1 MKRLL
6 LLTSALIFSASLAR
20 AAITADDLVSSY
32 QSAGYSSIEVV
43 TGVTQVK
50 IEAVK
55 DGVRVEVIYDI
66 ATGDILK
73 EEQRRARAGDTTSD
87 AVEVSTSAEDFVGE
101 GAGEDDGHHR
111 RGRGQD
117 DGADDHGGHGRD
129 DGDGHDAGD
138 DHGGNHGG
146 SHDDDD
152 DDSSGSSSG
161 DDDDED

>member
-6 LLTSALIFSASLAR
+6 LLTSALIFSAGLAR

-117 DGADDHGGHGRD
+117 DGA
-129 DGDGHDAGD
+129 GHDAGD
-138 DHGGNHGG
+138 DHGGDHGG
-146 SHDDDD
+146 DHGDHGGHDDDD
-152 DDSSGSSSG
+152 EESSGGGSG
-161 DDDDED
+161 DGDED